1 MHELKVLFQISF
13 LAKGFGALTAFE
25 RLNSAV
31 KPDVI
36 FDVAGFVEGLAAPV
50 Y

>member
-1 MHELKVLFQISF
+1 MFFQISF
-13 LAKGFGALTAFE
+13 LAKGFGALVAFE
-25 RLNSAV
+25 RLNTAV

-36 FDVAGFVEGLAAPV
+36 FDVAGFVEGLAAAV